1 VTKINLPQKA
11 TASNATI
18 DWSVLETLRSY
29 RKQGGPDPCI
39 RLITIFLDSSPA
51 LLKGMHTALQTADPE
66 SLAKAAHS
74 MKSGSLNMGATVL
87 GELCTQLEI
96 IGRSGVTEEA
106 GDLFARVE
114 HEYAAVETA
123 FGKFVSEN
131 EP

>member
-1 VTKINLPQKA
+1 MTKMNLPQTA

-51 LLKGMHTALQTADPE
+51 LLKAMHTALQTADPE
-66 SLAKAAHS
+66 SLAQAAHS
-74 MKSGSLNMGATVL
+74 MKSGSLNMGATAL
-87 GELCTQLEI
+87 SGFCAQLEK
-96 IGRSGVTEEA
+96 IGRSAVTEEA

-114 HEYAAVETA
+114 LEYAAVETA

-131 EP
+131 EN